1 MENIVTLCRE
11 QAYLN
16 ENNTDIEITLAQGDA
31 ALAKSIKAV
40 SDTLEQD
47 ALEVN
52 LYAMEESDNQEAL
65 KSRLPARRL
74 RALKAY
80 GACFG
85 GELSKNE
92 ELLRDVSV
100 KEIYERIREYRRSQK
115 ELPPAPENS
124 RSGAVRLSP
133 KRLETIRAYTRV
145 YGGTVKEN
153 MELLEG
159 LSSKEIRALLRK
171 EKPAGREETGVIGE
185 LPAP

>member
-1 MENIVTLCRE
+1 M
-11 QAYLN
+11 
-16 ENNTDIEITLAQGDA
+16 
-31 ALAKSIKAV
+31 
-40 SDTLEQD
+40 
-47 ALEVN
+47 N

-85 GELSKNE
+85 GELSENE

-115 ELPPAPENS
+115 ELPSAPENS
-124 RSGAVRLSP
+124 HSGAVRLSS
-133 KRLETIRAYTRV
+133 KRLETVRAYTSV

-159 LSSKEIRALLRK
+159 LSSREIRALLRK
-171 EKPAGREETGVIGE
+171 EKPAAREETGVIGE